1 MLFVLILSKFFWCIG
16 LVRELITERSP
27 VQSYTEKFFIFFFA
41 QKSNF
46 LQINGNIHASHEI
59 KNTYQWSV
67 LIKKVNER
75 LMEHV
80 KEESFKAS

>member
-1 MLFVLILSKFFWCIG
+1 MLFALILSKFFWCIG

-27 VQSYTEKFFIFFFA
+27 VRSQAEKFFKFFFA

-46 LQINGNIHASHEI
+46 LQINGIIHASYEI

-67 LIKKVNER
+67 LIKNVNER
-75 LMEHV
+75 LMDYV
-80 KEESFKAS
+80 KQESFKAS